1 MTTPETAPETP
12 EPSTSKPGASA
23 PTKPAPGSRPP
34 PGEGAPKLRAPLI
47 VGLGLLVVAGI
58 AFLLQRPPGQA
69 GPSRAVV
76 GAHSAAEPTSE
87 LTSLGPLHTGDLI
100 GEGWK
105 IDHIDAMT
113 SEVQITL
120 SRSGKSWTLGLT
132 ALKDQK
138 DTPIVSFP
146 DIYVWYAGQSGPDPE
161 LAAMIQALIQK
172 LRDASEGRPLF
183 ERVMEW
189 GSHP

>member
-1 MTTPETAPETP
+1 MTTPEVAPETP
-12 EPSTSKPGASA
+12 EPSTSKPGAQA
-23 PTKPAPGSRPP
+23 PDKPAPGSRPP
-34 PGEGAPKLRAPLI
+34 VGDGVRTRRIPLI
-47 VGLGLLVVAGI
+47 VGVGLLLAVGI
-58 AFLLQRPPGQA
+58 AVLLRLPPKHPGS
-69 GPSRAVV
+69 SRTPV

-100 GEGWK
+100 GDGWK
-105 IDHIDAMT
+105 IDHIDKMA

-132 ALKDQK
+132 ALTDKK

-172 LRDASEGRPLF
+172 LRDASDNKPLF

-189 GSHP
+189 GG